1 MDARWEGVGVRLD
14 PTVKAEAVGL
24 GRQLSTVARSGLLL
38 PGSLTQR
45 LTRCGR
51 QGCRCGGDPPQLHGP
66 YWSWTRKVNNK
77 TVTRYLS
84 PEQAADYQDYFDNAR
99 TLRSLVA
106 ELESLSLAAV
116 EDDPRWNR

>member
-1 MDARWEGVGVRLD
+1 
-14 PTVKAEAVGL
+14 
-24 GRQLSTVARSGLLL
+24 
-38 PGSLTQR
+38 
-45 LTRCGR
+45 
-51 QGCRCGGDPPQLHGP
+51 
-66 YWSWTRKVNNK
+66 VNNT

>member
-1 MDARWEGVGVRLD
+1 VRLD